1 MNWFSKRLISWY
13 CSHCDTHLTKN
24 PHSILEILM
33 EIHST
38 FTWLIYW
45 KVNKDT
51 PLLLQL
57 RLYALLN
64 TDTSIYWFLSLIVV
78 LQEMKWNESVKF
90 NNWYTFTQILTYSRH
105 HPSSDHIRHTQ
116 GQQQHWD
123 DWSCQFTNDELEINI
138 ANPVCIN
145 LRRKLTVIILCK
157 YV

>member
-13 CSHCDTHLTKN
+13 CSHCDTHLTKK

-78 LQEMKWNESVKF
+78 LQEMKWNEMSRWNLIIDTHLLRYSPTAGTTPAAITYGTHKDSSSTEMTGAASLPMM
-90 NNWYTFTQILTYSRH
+90 NWRSILRI
-105 HPSSDHIRHTQ
+105 P
-116 GQQQHWD
+116 
-123 DWSCQFTNDELEINI
+123 F
-138 ANPVCIN
+138 A
-145 LRRKLTVIILCK
+145 
-157 YV
+157 